1 MSDAKALTT
10 VNRDTGEITPVP
22 TYTTEQLQLI
32 KDTVAKGATDD
43 ELRLFLYTAKRTGLD
58 PLTRQIHFI
67 KRYDGQL
74 RREVGTPQ
82 TGIDG
87 FRVIAERS
95 GEYAGQDAP
104 VFTYTEDGDVD
115 SATVTVYR
123 FLHGERV
130 AISATAFFEEYMQ
143 TTKEGIP
150 NRMWSKM
157 PRSQLAKCAEALALR
172 KAFPQDLSGV
182 YTFDEMAQADV
193 QTEPVE
199 SSHAAPSGPT
209 TTNSYPN
216 AKCNFCGEK
225 HLAKGATIVKV
236 NGVWGSL
243 DCLNKTPEP
252 DAAADPEPE
261 RPSEPAK
268 PAKPAERKFRSVYQ
282 QAADGEDK
290 YVSLFTAEEQDVVRR
305 ELGEARL
312 EFLKAKV
319 TGEPCGEISMA
330 TPATVVK
337 YVEWLA
343 ASVNAESQGA

>member
-1 MSDAKALTT
+1 MSDKSLAT
-10 VNRDTGEITPVP
+10 VNVQTGEVAPAQAYTP
-22 TYTTEQLQLI
+22 EQLQLI

-43 ELRLFLYTAKRTGLD
+43 ELRLFLYTARRTGLD

-67 KRYDGQL
+67 KRWDGTL
-74 RREVGTPQ
+74 KREVGTPQ

-95 GEYAGQDAP
+95 GSYGGQEAP
-104 VFTYTEDGDVD
+104 EFHYTDDGDVD

-123 FLHGERV
+123 FIGGQRFGV
-130 AISATAFFEEYMQ
+130 SATAFYEEYVQ

-252 DAAADPEPE
+252 DAAAGPEPE

-290 YVSLFTAEEQDVVRR
+290 YVSLFTAEEQDGVRR

-343 ASVNAESQGA
+343 ASVNAKSQGA